1 MKSLFNSLQTSAH
14 RIALLAFLFVS
25 LPVSAQ
31 QSSAPATVPTLRPE
45 SEITLEDKTYWLLS
59 DQGMHM
65 KELLEVGK
73 FQEASLLYR
82 RQNRFFDDRSPKY
95 AAEMERL
102 AVGLNGLFAPIVDP
116 VIGRLEASIPT
127 DVVNDWQATKATLE
141 EAAKLTEDLNVHTWI
156 WSSTKTPL
164 VKDRLESAIKAT
176 TQRWTDAAGP
186 ALAKFRVGAN
196 FFDTYPVRIAER
208 SIPIVQ
214 AWDTLRPQLKGRT
227 EISEFRKIYDAEIKS
242 SIELKRKVGDLLAE
256 QILTSNKEPNRLKR
270 HLAAIA
276 AAKDE
281 GLELAEV
288 PGLTIA
294 FAEATSQTLLKEH
307 QIEFPVS
314 VDVDIPIKV
323 TKTTVDKALGPEK
336 DQYDYLIVVDI
347 SLAQTK
353 QRIIK
358 RDEIPSE
365 FHSGT
370 KTLPNPAYDQAR
382 MAVMESANALNSH
395 NAQYCQGYGCLGKA
409 IGGIALAAAH
419 EEQKKKFSGTPM
431 TLTENVYEDYKF
443 SASDLDSTKVVTA
456 NYYVFDLKQ
465 NSYSKSIFDVSETK
479 SFRIAYNLNQK
490 DKNLS
495 SHLSKYDNEDK
506 VKKFEKADVAVKLS
520 DALNHY
526 LGLKTPPMKIVSLI
540 AVRDE
545 MLKDKNKAL
554 AAYKDKVEQ
563 RSASTKDDPRFESV
577 VVVHNPKGSL
587 GTGFYIAPDLI
598 LTNYHVIEGT
608 QFVEMKLRNGLE
620 TFGKVVKS
628 DVRLDLAVVKVQ
640 ARGKPLTFH
649 SGPIQLGATV
659 EAIGHPRGL
668 DFTITRGVVSAVR
681 TRPSIFG
688 VGGKEVLFVQTDTP
702 LNPGNSGGPL
712 FLGDKVIAVND
723 NKIVGKGTEGIGFSI
738 HFDEVKEFLK
748 EIM

>member
-1 MKSLFNSLQTSAH
+1 MESQFNRLKASVH
-14 RIALLAFLFVS
+14 RISFLAILFAS
-25 LPVSAQ
+25 LTVSAQ
-31 QSSAPATVPTLRPE
+31 QNTAPATVPTLRPE
-45 SEITLEDKTYWLLS
+45 SEIVLEEKSYWFLA
-59 DQGMHM
+59 DQGAHLQ
-65 KELLEVGK
+65 ELLAVGK
-73 FQEASLLYR
+73 FQEASVLYR
-82 RQNRFFDDRSPKY
+82 RQSRFFDDRRPKY
-95 AAEMERL
+95 AAEMEKL
-102 AVGLNGLFAPIVDP
+102 AEGLNGLFAPIVDP

-127 DVVNDWQATKATLE
+127 DVAGDWPATKRIFE
-141 EAAKLTEDLNVHTWI
+141 EATKLTEDLSVHTWI
-156 WSSTKTPL
+156 WGSTKAPL
-164 VKDRLESAIKAT
+164 VKDRLESAVKAA
-176 TQRWTDAAGP
+176 TQRWVDAAGS
-186 ALAKFRVGAN
+186 AFAKFGINAN
-196 FFDTYPVRIAER
+196 FFDVYPVKIAER
-208 SIPIVQ
+208 STPIVQ
-214 AWDTLRPQLKGRT
+214 GWNAIRPQLKGSAAT
-227 EISEFRKIYDAEIKS
+227 SEFRKTYDAEIKGNA
-242 SIELKRKVGDLLAE
+242 ELKKKVGDLLAE
-256 QILTSNKEPNRLKR
+256 QILDGNKEPNRLKR
-270 HLAAIA
+270 HLAVIA
-276 AAKDE
+276 SAKDE
-281 GLELAEV
+281 GLDLGEV

-314 VDVDIPIKV
+314 VDVDIPIKIV
-323 TKTTVDKALGPEK
+323 KSSVDTALGSEK
-336 DQYDYLIVVDI
+336 GQYDYLVVVDI
-347 SLAQTK
+347 GLAQTK

-382 MAVMESANALNSH
+382 MTVMESASALHSH

-419 EEQKKKFSGTPM
+419 EEQKKKFSSIPM

-443 SASDLDSTKVVTA
+443 SASDLDSTKIVAAT
-456 NYYVFDLKQ
+456 YYVFDLKQ
-465 NSYSKSIFDVSETK
+465 NTYSKSVFDVSETK

-495 SHLSKYDNEDK
+495 AHLSQYDNEDK

-520 DALNHY
+520 SILNHY
-526 LGLKTPPMKIVSLI
+526 LGIKTPPMKIVSLT

-545 MLKDKNKAL
+545 MLKDKNMAL

-598 LTNYHVIEGT
+598 LTNYHVIEGA

-640 ARGKPLTFH
+640 ARGKPVAFH
-649 SGPIQLGATV
+649 SGSIQLGATV

-668 DFTITRGVVSAVR
+668 DFTITRGVVSALR

-702 LNPGNSGGPL
+702 INSGNSGGPL

-748 EIM
+748 EVM

>member
-1 MKSLFNSLQTSAH
+1 MQFHLNKLKASAH
-14 RIALLAFLFVS
+14 QIAFWAILFASLA
-25 LPVSAQ
+25 VSAQ
-31 QSSAPATVPTLRPE
+31 QNSETIAAPALRPE
-45 SEITLEDKTYWLLS
+45 SEIVLEEKSYWLLS

-65 KELLEVGK
+65 RELLAVGK

-82 RQNRFFDDRSPKY
+82 RQNRFFDERSPKY
-95 AAEMERL
+95 AAEMEKL
-102 AVGLNGLFAPIVDP
+102 AVGLNGLFLPTVDA
-116 VIGRLEASIPT
+116 VIGKLDASIPT
-127 DVVNDWQATKATLE
+127 AVASEWPATKATIE
-141 EAAKLTEDLNVHTWI
+141 EAAKLTDDLSVHTWI
-156 WSSTKTPL
+156 WGSTKVPL
-164 VKDRLESAIKAT
+164 VKDRLEVAIKAA
-176 TQRWTDAAGP
+176 TQRWTDVAGS
-186 ALAKFRVGAN
+186 AIGKYGINAN
-196 FFDTYPVRIAER
+196 FFDVYPVKLNER
-208 SIPIVQ
+208 S
-214 AWDTLRPQLKGRT
+214 TLILQGWNAIRQQLKERSA
-227 EISEFRKIYDAEIKS
+227 ISEFRKTYDAEIKGNP
-242 SIELKRKVGDLLAE
+242 ELKKKVGDLFAE
-256 QILTSNKEPNRLKR
+256 QTLTNNNELNRLKR
-270 HLAAIA
+270 HLAVIA
-276 AAKDE
+276 AAQDE
-281 GLELAEV
+281 GLTPGEV

-314 VDVDIPIKV
+314 VEVDIPIKIV
-323 TKTTVDKALGPEK
+323 KTAVDTALGPEK
-336 DQYDYLIVVDI
+336 GQYDYLVVVDI
-347 SLAQTK
+347 GLAQTK

-382 MAVMESANALNSH
+382 MAVMESANALSSH
-395 NAQYCQGYGCLGKA
+395 NAQYCQGYGCIGKA

-419 EEQKKKFSGTPM
+419 EEQKKKFSSTPM

-456 NYYVFDLKQ
+456 TYYVFDLRQ
-465 NSYSKSIFDVSETK
+465 NTYSKSTFDVSETK

-520 DALNHY
+520 SILNHY
-526 LGLKTPPMKIVSLI
+526 LDLKTPSMKIVSLI

-545 MLKDKNKAL
+545 MLKDKNRAL
-554 AAYKDKVEQ
+554 VAYKDKVEQ

-598 LTNYHVIEGT
+598 LTNYHVIEGA

-628 DVRLDLAVVKVQ
+628 DVRLDLAVIKVQ
-640 ARGKPLTFH
+640 ARGKPVTFH
-649 SGPIQLGATV
+649 SGSIQLGATV

-668 DFTITRGVVSAVR
+668 DFTITRGVVSALR

-702 LNPGNSGGPL
+702 INPGNSGGPL
-712 FLGDKVIAVND
+712 YLGDKVIAVND

-748 EIM
+748 EVM

>member
-1 MKSLFNSLQTSAH
+1 MKSLFNRLRASALWIPLSAILFASLA
-14 RIALLAFLFVS
+14 
-25 LPVSAQ
+25 VSAQ
-31 QSSAPATVPTLRPE
+31 QDSAPTTAPQLKPE
-45 SEITLEDKTYWLLS
+45 SEIVLEEKTYWFLAN
-59 DQGMHM
+59 QGMHM
-65 KELLEVGK
+65 NELLAVGK
-73 FQEASLLYR
+73 FQEAALLYR
-82 RQNRFFDDRSPKY
+82 RQSKFFDDRSPEY
-95 AAEMERL
+95 AVELETL
-102 AVGLNGLFAPIVDP
+102 ALGLNRLFAPIADP
-116 VIGRLEASIPT
+116 VIGKLESSMPT
-127 DVVNDWQATKATLE
+127 DVASDWPATRAAFD
-141 EAAKLTEDLNVHTWI
+141 EAAKLTENLVVHTSVWG
-156 WSSTKTPL
+156 STKTHL
-164 VKDRLESAIKAT
+164 VKDRLEVAIKAAT
-176 TQRWTDAAGP
+176 RRWTDAAGS
-186 ALAKFRVGAN
+186 ALAKFGIDFN
-196 FFDTYPVRIAER
+196 FFDAYPVKIAER
-208 SIPIVQ
+208 SAPIEQ
-214 AWDTLRPQLKGRT
+214 AWDTIRQQLHGKVATSKFRKTYDT
-227 EISEFRKIYDAEIKS
+227 EIKGNT
-242 SIELKRKVGDLLAE
+242 ELKKKVGDLVVK
-256 QILTSNKEPNRLKR
+256 QILDSNLEPNRLKR
-270 HLAAIA
+270 HLAVIT

-281 GLELAEV
+281 GFEVGEV

-307 QIEFPVS
+307 QIEFPVA
-314 VDVDIPIKV
+314 VDVDIPIRIV
-323 TKTTVDKALGPEK
+323 KTTVDQALGPEMG
-336 DQYDYLIVVDI
+336 QYDYLVVVDI
-347 SLAQTK
+347 GLAQTK

-395 NAQYCQGYGCLGKA
+395 NSQYCHGYGCLGKA
-409 IGGIALAAAH
+409 IGGIALAVAH
-419 EEQKKKFSGTPM
+419 EEQKKKFSGIPM
-431 TLTENVYEDYKF
+431 TLTENVYQDYKF

-465 NSYSKSIFDVSETK
+465 NTYSKSLFDVSETK
-479 SFRIAYNLNQK
+479 TFRIAYNLNQK

-495 SHLSKYDNEDK
+495 SHLSKYDNEEK
-506 VKKFEKADVAVKLS
+506 VKKFEKAEVAVKLS
-520 DALNHY
+520 DTLNHY
-526 LGLKTPPMKIVSLI
+526 LGLNTPPMKIVSLT

-545 MLKDKNKAL
+545 MLKDKNRAL
-554 AAYKDKVEQ
+554 AVYKDKVEQ

-598 LTNYHVIEGT
+598 LTNYHVIEGA

-640 ARGKPLTFH
+640 ARGKPVTFH
-649 SGPIQLGATV
+649 SGSIQLGATV

-668 DFTITRGVVSAVR
+668 DFTITRGVVSAIR

-702 LNPGNSGGPL
+702 INPGNSGGPL

-723 NKIVGKGTEGIGFSI
+723 NKIIGKGTEGIGFSI

>member
-1 MKSLFNSLQTSAH
+1 MKSQFNRLKASTH
-14 RIALLAFLFVS
+14 RIAFLAILFAS
-25 LPVSAQ
+25 LTVSAQ
-31 QSSAPATVPTLRPE
+31 QNSAPSTVPTLRPE
-45 SEITLEDKTYWLLS
+45 SEIVLEEKSYWLFF

-65 KELLEVGK
+65 KELLAVGK

-95 AAEMERL
+95 TAEMEKL

-116 VIGRLEASIPT
+116 VIGRLEASMPT
-127 DVVNDWQATKATLE
+127 DVASDWPATKTTFA
-141 EAAKLTEDLNVHTWI
+141 EAAKLTEDLSVHTWI
-156 WSSTKTPL
+156 WGSTKAPL
-164 VKDRLESAIKAT
+164 VKDRLESAIKAA
-176 TQRWTDAAGP
+176 TQRWADAAGS
-186 ALAKFRVGAN
+186 AFAKFGINAN
-196 FFDTYPVRIAER
+196 FFDVYPVKIAER
-208 SIPIVQ
+208 STPIVQ
-214 AWDTLRPQLKGRT
+214 GWNTIRPQLKGSAA
-227 EISEFRKIYDAEIKS
+227 ISEFRKTYDAEIKGNA
-242 SIELKRKVGDLLAE
+242 ELKKKVGDLLAE
-256 QILTSNKEPNRLKR
+256 QILDGNKEPNRLKR
-270 HLAAIA
+270 HLAVIA
-276 AAKDE
+276 SAKDE
-281 GLELAEV
+281 GLDLGEV

-314 VDVDIPIKV
+314 VDVDIPIKIV
-323 TKTTVDKALGPEK
+323 KTSVDTALGSEK
-336 DQYDYLIVVDI
+336 GQYDYLVVVDI
-347 SLAQTK
+347 GLAQTK

-382 MAVMESANALNSH
+382 MAVMESASALNSH

-409 IGGIALAAAH
+409 IGGIALAVAH
-419 EEQKKKFSGTPM
+419 EEQKKKFSSIPM

-456 NYYVFDLKQ
+456 TYYVFDLKQ
-465 NSYSKSIFDVSETK
+465 NTYSKSVFDVSETK

-520 DALNHY
+520 DTLNHY
-526 LGLKTPPMKIVSLI
+526 LGLKTPPMKIVSLT

-545 MLKDKNKAL
+545 MLKDKNRAL
-554 AAYKDKVEQ
+554 AVYKDKVEQ

-598 LTNYHVIEGT
+598 LTNYHVIEGA

-640 ARGKPLTFH
+640 ARGKPVTFH
-649 SGPIQLGATV
+649 SGSIQLGATV

-668 DFTITRGVVSAVR
+668 DFTITRGVVSALR

-702 LNPGNSGGPL
+702 INPGNSGGPL

-748 EIM
+748 EVM